1 MSWCVVVL
9 ASRGFTRSGNLTAPM
24 PRAFSLAMILGALL
38 AARSAGADTLV
49 HVPEGGGLTS
59 FGVAVD
65 VKKAVVA
72 VSWALPNRRDGESIQ
87 FPIGLDASELPD
99 DDGVQVEVI
108 PIGQGRHIAHVRVG
122 VRGSQDQAW
131 EALLTGG
138 PRGRTPLFAG
148 RTGFGEGDP
157 GERTGTAVQIAKGTA
172 SSYALVGTLREDLR
186 ICGQARTLLDP
197 RAVYPDSLDLRP
209 ATVQRISAEERAGAV
224 AIAAE
229 DKGTAI
235 DKPLA
240 TLLVAS
246 GSSVV
251 ASTGR
256 ELTDGDP
263 ATGWHEDRPGVGQGE
278 FVTLAAPSR
287 VPMTRVDIVLPPAAP
302 GAGVPP
308 KSFYLTTE
316 TQIFEVTLPD
326 DAARKPGEVYEVAF
340 PGAVATSC
348 LSLVLNDAFA
358 RAATHPDVGLA
369 EIVAYSE
376 FDGPGATLDDVAKRL
391 SGPRGDAAAQVLE
404 RAPAALGVVAAT
416 YEALDALG
424 RARAIDVAA
433 SADKCE
439 DAAPLLVRALCASG
453 GVESE
458 DVAGEAIRKARE
470 KLERCPGAAPVLA
483 EAVRGDASS
492 RACLAPL
499 LATLAPAGALVPLA
513 DAIAATPEADA
524 KTRAVLRSAFG
535 AALAAAPAGV
545 FASLAGDAKRS
556 AAARLEMFRAA
567 EGRVTDVRI
576 EADAALGEL
585 LRGTPA
591 MRVRYLALEPLGHLA
606 RAGDPTA
613 LGWMLAM
620 IAHDDQ
626 WPVRAR
632 ALEFAAGLAP
642 AEGAIVGALNDPEP
656 RVREAALSALATGPT
671 VSGSAA
677 RAASEILG
685 HDDWPFVKVQ
695 AIAVLMN
702 APPAPPSVE
711 ALGAA
716 LEDPSARVRGAAI
729 VALARA
735 GAAASTWR
743 TALRKKLDDKDEDA
757 DVRSAAASA
766 LGALCDRESAGRLT
780 ELARPLA
787 GVAADEDAREVGL
800 GAVVGL
806 AALHPPDLKDRL
818 APLLAPSAPPA
829 VRSAAAHAMAARTH
843 CP

>member
-1 MSWCVVVL
+1 M
-9 ASRGFTRSGNLTAPM
+9 
-24 PRAFSLAMILGALL
+24 
-38 AARSAGADTLV
+38 
-49 HVPEGGGLTS
+49 
-59 FGVAVD
+59 FGVVVD
-65 VKKAVVA
+65 VKNAVVR
-72 VSWALPNRRDGESIQ
+72 VSWVAPDRRGGESIQ
-87 FPIGLDASELPD
+87 FPIGLEASELPD
-99 DDGVQVEVI
+99 DDGVQVEAV
-108 PIGQGRHIAHVRVG
+108 PIGQGRRIVHVRVG

-131 EALLTGG
+131 EALLAGG
-138 PRGRTPLFAG
+138 PGGRTPIFAG
-148 RTGFGEGDP
+148 RTGLGEGDP
-157 GERTGTAVQIAKGTA
+157 GERTGTAVEIAKGPA

-197 RAVYPDSLDLRP
+197 RAVYPGSLDLRS
-209 ATVQRISAEERAGAV
+209 ATVQRVSPEERASAA
-224 AIAAE
+224 AIDAK
-229 DKGTAI
+229 DKGAAF

-240 TLLVAS
+240 ALLVAR
-246 GSSVV
+246 GSSVGS
-251 ASTGR
+251 STGR
-256 ELTDGDP
+256 ELTDGDA
-263 ATGWHEDRPGVGQGE
+263 ATWWHEDRPGVGQGE
-278 FVTLAAPSR
+278 FVTMAAASR
-287 VPMTRVDIVLPPAAP
+287 VPMARVDVVLPPAAP
-302 GAGVPP
+302 GGGAGAP

-316 TQIFEVTLPD
+316 TQVFEVTLPD

-340 PGAVATSC
+340 PEPVSTSC
-348 LSLVLNDAFA
+348 LSLVLDDAFA

-369 EIVAYSE
+369 EIVGYSE
-376 FDGPGATLDDVAKRL
+376 FDAPGVTLEEVAKHL

-404 RAPAALGVVAAT
+404 RTPAALGVVAAA
-416 YEALDALG
+416 YDSLDALG

-439 DAAPLLVRALCASG
+439 DAAPLLVRAFCASG
-453 GVESE
+453 GTESE

-470 KLERCPGAAPVLA
+470 KLERCPGAAPTLA
-483 EAVRGDASS
+483 EAVRSDPPS

-499 LATLAPAGALVPLA
+499 LARLAPAAALAPLA
-513 DAIAATPEADA
+513 DAIAATPEADT
-524 KTRAVLRSAFG
+524 KTRAALRAAFG
-535 AALAAAPAGV
+535 AALAAAPAGS
-545 FASLAGDAKRS
+545 FAPVAGDTKRS

-567 EGRVTDVRI
+567 EGRITEVRA
-576 EADAALGEL
+576 EADAAISEL
-585 LRGTPA
+585 LRGTPS
-591 MRVRYLALEPLGHLA
+591 MRVRYLALGPLGHLA
-606 RAGDPTA
+606 RSGDATA
-613 LGWMLAM
+613 VGFLLA
-620 IAHDDQ
+620 AVARDDQ

-632 ALEFAAGLAP
+632 ALEVAAGLAP
-642 AEGAIVGALNDPEP
+642 AEGTIIAALNDPEP
-656 RVREAALSALATGPT
+656 RVREAALSALAGAPT
-671 VSGSAA
+671 PSPQAT
-677 RAASEILG
+677 RAASAILG

-702 APPAPPSVE
+702 APAAPQSVE

-735 GAAASTWR
+735 GTAAANWR
-743 TALRKKLDDKDEDA
+743 AALRKKLDDNDEDA

-766 LGALCDRESAGRLT
+766 LGALCDRDSAGRLT

-806 AALHPPDLKDRL
+806 AALHPPDLKERL